1 MFVLRYLCTHM
12 YTYFSVCVCVCV
24 CIRKP
29 EFLLAVLIEATTP
42 GLILV
47 FLFPCLSLLHQMV
60 KSLGL
65 IIPVCVLVCSNP
77 AYREGSLGNAP
88 RNLGGARLLAGERA
102 WARLL
107 GRRAALGSAKAAP
120 LFPALPFVWFRGRL
134 LCSVLPLWPFP
145 SELRSTSSTAG
156 LAYLYVINLF

>member
-1 MFVLRYLCTHM
+1 MFVLRYLCTHT

-65 IIPVCVLVCSNP
+65 IIPVRVLVCSNP

-88 RNLGGARLLAGERA
+88 ATWEERGCSLESGRGPGSSGVEQR
-102 WARLL
+102 WAQ
-107 GRRAALGSAKAAP
+107 RRRP
-120 LFPALPFVWFRGRL
+120 LSSP
-134 LCSVLPLWPFP
+134 PFP
-145 SELRSTSSTAG
+145 SCGSGGACCVLSSLSGRSQASCVAQAP
-156 LAYLYVINLF
+156 LQD